1 MVFVPQTPC
10 GERFQHVEGMVN
22 EMIVDPIVDEIHRYR
37 KEHAAQ
43 YGNDLNRIVEALR
56 EFERTSGRE
65 YVNFEPS
72 CRVPAVKASEEA
84 VPYDVSTKE
93 CP

>member
-1 MVFVPQTPC
+1 MVSVPQTPC
-10 GERFQHVEGMVN
+10 GGRFHYVEGMVN
-22 EMIVDPIVDEIHRYR
+22 DVIDDPIVEEIHRYR
-37 KEHAAQ
+37 KVHAAQ